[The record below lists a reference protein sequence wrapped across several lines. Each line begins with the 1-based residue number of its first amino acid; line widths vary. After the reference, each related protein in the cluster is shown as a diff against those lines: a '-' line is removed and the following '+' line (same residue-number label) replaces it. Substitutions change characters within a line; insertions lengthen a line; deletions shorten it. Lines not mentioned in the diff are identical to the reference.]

1 MSQTTDTAQRALVRE
16 LEFDHVVELDSQ
28 GHIVHGGI
36 RASDVCVP
44 EVLDAEPNS
53 IDIDG
58 YPEWELITQCLT
70 GQYGYSGPWLH
81 DSEQLE
87 GAVVNR
93 VLEFAKENGGGLY
106 VAIYASYTP
115 ECPLGHD
122 VCQCADVLETEIE
135 GWAIAHMTNGAK

>member
-1 MSQTTDTAQRALVRE
+1 MSQTTDTAERALVRE

-36 RASDVCVP
+36 RAIDVCVP

-58 YPEWELITQCLT
+58 YPEWELITEGLT

-81 DSEQLE
+81 DSEQME
-87 GAVVNR
+87 GAVIDR
-93 VLEFAKENGGGLY
+93 VLEFARENGGGLY
-106 VAIYASYTP
+106 VAIYGSHTQ
-115 ECPLGHD
+115 ECWDGCDLD
-122 VCQCADVLETEIE
+122 ICELEHEPMIE